1 MLALC
6 VSNGNQEMS
15 QTTSLSPTPDV
26 AVVVTTY
33 NRSQFLS
40 ETIESVINQKFDG
53 RTELVIVDDGS
64 TDNTAD
70 LADLYCRR
78 FSDPLGD
85 LLIRYVFQDNQGL
98 AVARNTGVFKTNAPL
113 IAFVD
118 DDDLVE
124 PTKTQ
129 AQVDAFHQ
137 DPQVGL
143 VHTSFRYVDYQGRLN
158 LGDRSQ
164 PQRVDNPCVG
174 SCVNVLLNELL
185 VISSTVMVRRQILMQ
200 AAALEPHGLPYD
212 PKWVRSQDYDMALR
226 MARIS
231 KFAYVATPQL
241 RYRLHDSNIAM
252 SKGNIKTAYEY
263 HCRVQIDFVRRYG
276 HEFGID
282 ENEVKQRAATFLL
295 QRANSCFWRRRFTTA
310 LEICDLAD
318 EMEIGHEAF
327 QAVRAKAS
335 RPVWI
340 YKAKD
345 YIDQILGRDTYP

>member
-1 MLALC
+1 
-6 VSNGNQEMS
+6 MS
-15 QTTSLSPTPDV
+15 QTTSLSTTPDV

-33 NRSQFLS
+33 NRPQFLS

-64 TDNTAD
+64 TGNTAD
-70 LADLYCRR
+70 VVGIYCSR
-78 FSDPLGD
+78 FSDPFGNLS
-85 LLIRYVFQDNQGL
+85 IRYIFQDNQGL
-98 AVARNTGVFKTNAPL
+98 AAARNTGVFKTTAPL
-113 IAFVD
+113 IAFID

-129 AQVDAFHQ
+129 AQVDAFHH

-143 VHTSFRYVDYQGRLN
+143 VHASFRYVDQQGHLN

-164 PQRVDNPCVG
+164 AQRVDNPCVG
-174 SCVNVLLNELL
+174 SCVDVLLNELL
-185 VISSTVMVRRQILMQ
+185 VISSTVMVRRQTLMQ

-231 KFAYVATPQL
+231 KFAYIDTPQI

-252 SKGNIKTAYEY
+252 SKDNIKTAYDY

-276 HEFGID
+276 REFGID
-282 ENEVKQRAATFLL
+282 EKEVKRRAATFLL
-295 QRANSCFWRRRFTTA
+295 QRANSCFWRRQFTTA

-318 EMEIGHEAF
+318 EIKIGNKAF
-327 QAVRAKAS
+327 QDVRDKAS

-340 YKAKD
+340 YKTKD
-345 YIDQILGRDTYP
+345 YVDRILGRGTYQ